1 MRYNLAQNI
10 IKRMDWL
17 GKDAQSAT
25 KESVMEMTEKLIETG
40 GAITIDRFGQP
51 GVYFSSNIMPWAI
64 IKEDT
69 LTFGTK
75 LEDRFEEAWVE
86 N

>member
-25 KESVMEMTEKLIETG
+25 EESVKEMTQKLIETG

-64 IKEDT
+64 IKDDT
-69 LTFGTK
+69 LTYGTK
-75 LEDRFEEAWVE
+75 LDDRFEEGWVD

>member
-17 GKDAQSAT
+17 GKDAQTAT
-25 KESVMEMTEKLIETG
+25 AESVKEMTAKLIETG

-51 GVYFSSNIMPWAI
+51 GVYFSSNIMPWAVL
-64 IKEDT
+64 KDD
-69 LTFGTK
+69 LMCFGTK
-75 LEDRFEEAWVE
+75 LEDRFEEGWT
-86 N
+86 NN